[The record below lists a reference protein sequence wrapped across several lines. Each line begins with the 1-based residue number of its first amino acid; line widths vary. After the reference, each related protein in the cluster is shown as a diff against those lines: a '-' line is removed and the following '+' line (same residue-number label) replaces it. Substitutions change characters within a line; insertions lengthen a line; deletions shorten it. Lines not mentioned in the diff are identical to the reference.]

1 MPFVGRRFQEYF
13 RRLSCSM
20 ILDVKMKAVVLSSGL
35 LQDVEN
41 GLHAATSASSA
52 ALTVSTLSR

>member
-1 MPFVGRRFQEYF
+1 
-13 RRLSCSM
+13 
-20 ILDVKMKAVVLSSGL
+20 VVLSSGL